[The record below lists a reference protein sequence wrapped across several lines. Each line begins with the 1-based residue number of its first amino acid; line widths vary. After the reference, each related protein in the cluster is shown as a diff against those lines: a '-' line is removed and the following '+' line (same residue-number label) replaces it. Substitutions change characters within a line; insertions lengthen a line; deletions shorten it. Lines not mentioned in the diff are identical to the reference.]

1 VRRVPPNA
9 TLKDLVPLVRDL
21 QRDLDRVT
29 GGDLTIRG
37 DLDMRNY
44 RILNIG
50 NPEDFG
56 ASAATV
62 ATDTTTTT
70 VTGDI
75 GISGSPTA
83 YGLTYWVDTTTLGSL
98 GTGATTQI
106 LVGGGSAVPVWTTAT
121 GSGSPVRATSPTL
134 VTPALGT
141 PSSGVLTNCTG
152 TASGL
157 TAGTVTTNANL
168 TGPITS
174 VGNATSVASQTGTGS
189 TFAMSVA
196 PQITGGMNV
205 TGALNVDSGAFS
217 IDATQRIGWAGSAT
231 GGWNTRQDGSGNLVY
246 AQGTTDFWQMQTAG
260 ASLRPVTAGGG
271 SIGSVAL
278 GVSSVFLDEAGAGT
292 ETAQII
298 APALSG
304 DIVLT
309 TPAATSTLTGQSGA
323 LTITR
328 VPFVTTG
335 GLLTDDA
342 GFTYD
347 AGTNQ
352 ITANLVGEVSSP
364 IVGINGATDAY
375 ISFDEDS
382 TTPPLSSSGTQIQ
395 MYMKSNKIIF
405 KYNDGGTT
413 RYKYLDMTGTGVTW
427 VHDTVGP

>member
-1 VRRVPPNA
+1 
-9 TLKDLVPLVRDL
+9 
-21 QRDLDRVT
+21 
-29 GGDLTIRG
+29 
-37 DLDMRNY
+37 M
-44 RILNIG
+44 
-50 NPEDFG
+50 
-56 ASAATV
+56 
-62 ATDTTTTT
+62 
-70 VTGDI
+70 
-75 GISGSPTA
+75 
-83 YGLTYWVDTTTLGSL
+83 
-98 GTGATTQI
+98 
-106 LVGGGSAVPVWTTAT
+106 
-121 GSGSPVRATSPTL
+121 
-134 VTPALGT
+134 
-141 PSSGVLTNCTG
+141 
-152 TASGL
+152 
-157 TAGTVTTNANL
+157 
-168 TGPITS
+168 
-174 VGNATSVASQTGTGS
+174 S
-189 TFAMSVA
+189 TR
-196 PQITGGMNV
+196 
-205 TGALNVDSGAFS
+205 AFS